1 MDIRRA
7 APALAKQVPLHVA
20 NARSTTAGAAVDADE
35 ELARHLLES
44 SKVAAQTVGQ
54 EQTKDGHSKVIAGLK
69 TRIYSGIYCGFCFL
83 SRNPC
88 CQDGN
93 RLWIDRDHVRAI
105 PLIEFAEPVSDPNE
119 FGRIS

>member
-7 APALAKQVPLHVA
+7 APALAKQIPLHVA

-35 ELARHLLES
+35 ELAGHLMES

-54 EQTKDGHSKVIAGLK
+54 EQTKDGHNKVIAGLK
-69 TRIYSGIYCGFCFL
+69 NANLFRDL
-83 SRNPC
+83 LRPLLLPRDPC

-93 RLWIDRDHVRAI
+93 RLWIDRDHVCAI
-105 PLIEFAEPVSDPNE
+105 PLVEFAEPVSDPNE